1 MGQNGVLSL
10 ISGDCWAC
18 CGGRHC
24 HTGAYTVKQSKY
36 GTGVKTERVKQR
48 TISDKGRE
56 VIDGREGS
64 LCSERKASALEEVHR
79 KPAPIH
85 TSANQTVKIWNLS
98 EEQSMILY

>member
-24 HTGAYTVKQSKY
+24 HTGAYTVKQSK
-36 GTGVKTERVKQR
+36 TERVKQR

-64 LCSERKASALEEVHR
+64 LCSKRKASALEKVHR

-85 TSANQTVKIWNLS
+85 TPLPIKL
-98 EEQSMILY
+98 

>member
-1 MGQNGVLSL
+1 MGQNSVLSL

-18 CGGRHC
+18 CGGRHY

-36 GTGVKTERVKQR
+36 ETGVKTERVKQR

-64 LCSERKASALEEVHR
+64 LA
-79 KPAPIH
+79 
-85 TSANQTVKIWNLS
+85 VKGKHLH
-98 EEQSMILY
+98 